1 MEREQGVGGCDKA
14 GETQESESSEASCPL
29 LGEGPKG
36 EEEEGGCMANPPY
49 WDGTLKPG

>member
-1 MEREQGVGGCDKA
+1 MQEHGERAGGCKA
-14 GETQESESSEASCPL
+14 GETQDSESSEASCPL
-29 LGEGPKG
+29 LGAGPKG